1 MRLSWALAGVCL
13 LWPTSA
19 MRGGDRLR
27 FEGPFTISGVPA
39 PPVTIHAG
47 DFNKDSKIDL
57 VSSNGTGIVTVL
69 LQDPL
74 NRELWTQVPVH
85 VGTSCFFSRAGDF
98 DGDAIDD
105 LIVADGGSS
114 TYFLRSRGDGTFERP
129 FALEQSRG
137 PRWIALGDWNNDG
150 RLDLASGNLNTA
162 TLTIFVNELTQEG
175 KLDFRL
181 TQNPVSGR
189 EHSLEALDFDGD
201 GLLDLAVGQGPPGIE
216 LQKGKGDG
224 TFVLPKF
231 PVANLGCVEYIAI
244 GDFNNDGK
252 DDLAP
257 TCIDDGTAY
266 VGLSTGK
273 GAYTRIVTF
282 PFSAG
287 TESTAAG
294 DLNSDGI
301 DDLAM
306 VSEGSGVLKVFPG
319 TEADKF
325 GVIRDFAPGG
335 TAPRFLI
342 TADLDADGHR
352 DVVSAD
358 TGSTTLTVY
367 YGREGDRFLE
377 SGDSVTGYVSAK
389 GFEVG
394 DFDRD
399 GVPDLFY
406 SAAADTRAY
415 IYLKPGGGSPT
426 TPTHTVDLASRYT
439 SLAVSDLNNDGVLD
453 LAGSN
458 VNEDTVQVAL
468 LDTAGKAHNE
478 LAIFAGIAPTEL
490 RVGQMDAGTTP
501 DLAVVAQGS
510 NQISLF
516 FGAGDGK
523 FSDLKAVSTIEN
535 PKRLAL
541 GDLDG
546 DQRTDMVVTSASA
559 RIIVMHYQS
568 ETGDFMAPREL
579 AMDTTKLFGIPL
591 VADLNGDGQQ
601 DILIPEART
610 LSVFLHAGMG
620 NRTFAQP
627 VAIKTGGTPG
637 HISTGDFD
645 SDGLVDLSASLTNIP
660 SLSIVLNLGA
670 AGFADPEIFRVG
682 TPSQSHRVM
691 DLNSDGIPDLLSFS
705 SVTTSIR
712 LGQSSGPPPEPRF
725 YRGDTDGNAR
735 VEITD
740 PVQTLTWLF
749 RASAPLACE
758 DAADAND
765 DGKIDL
771 TDPVSTLNWLFR
783 EGGEPA
789 PPGALRCGEDPGAD
803 DLKPCKTRC

>member
-1 MRLSWALAGVCL
+1 MRWKWALAGLCL

-19 MRGGDRLR
+19 IRGIDRLR
-27 FEGPFTISGVPA
+27 FEGPLTISGIPA

-47 DFNKDSKIDL
+47 AFNKDNKLDL

-74 NRELWTQVPVH
+74 NREIWTQVPVH

-98 DGDAIDD
+98 DGDGVDD

-137 PRWIALGDWNNDG
+137 PRWIAMGDWNKDG
-150 RLDLASGNLNTA
+150 RLDLASSNLNTA

-181 TQNPVSGR
+181 TQNPVTGR
-189 EHSLEALDFDGD
+189 EHSIETLDFDGD

-216 LQKGKGDG
+216 LHKGKGDG
-224 TFVLPKF
+224 TFVVTKDN
-231 PVANLGCVEYIAI
+231 VRNLGCVEYIAI

-252 DDLAP
+252 DDMAP

-266 VGLSTGK
+266 AGLSTGN
-273 GAYTRIVTF
+273 GTYTRILTF
-282 PFSAG
+282 PFAGG

-294 DLNSDGI
+294 DLNGDGI
-301 DDLAM
+301 DDCAM
-306 VSEGSGVLKVFPG
+306 VSESSGVLKVFPG

-325 GVIRDFAPGG
+325 GDIRDFAPGG
-335 TAPRFLI
+335 TGPRFLI
-342 TADLDADGHR
+342 TADLDADGR
-352 DVVSAD
+352 LDVVSAD

-367 YGREGDRFLE
+367 YGREGHRFLE
-377 SGDSVTGYVSAK
+377 SGDSVIGYVSARA
-389 GFEVG
+389 FEVG

-406 SAAADTRAY
+406 SGSTGTSAN
-415 IYLKPGGGSPT
+415 IYLKPGGKSPT
-426 TPTHTVDLASRYT
+426 APTYTVDLSYKYT
-439 SLAVSDLNNDGVLD
+439 SLAVADLNNDGVLD

-458 VNEDTVQVAL
+458 VNGDTVQVAL
-468 LDTAGKAHNE
+468 LDTAAKAHNE
-478 LAIFAGIAPTEL
+478 LAIFAGIGPTEL
-490 RVGQMDAGTTP
+490 RVGQMDAGTSP
-501 DLAVVAQGS
+501 DLAVVAQRS

-516 FGAGDGK
+516 LGAGDGK
-523 FSDLKAVSTIEN
+523 FSDLKAVPTIEN
-535 PKRLAL
+535 PRRLTL

-546 DQRTDMVVTSASA
+546 DQRTDMLVTSASA
-559 RIIVMHYQS
+559 RIIVIHYQS

-579 AMDTTKLFGIPL
+579 AMDTTKIFGIPL

-601 DILIPEART
+601 DILIPETRT
-610 LSVFLHAGMG
+610 LSVFLHAGLG

-627 VAIKTGGTPG
+627 VAIKTGGAPG
-637 HISTGDFD
+637 YISTGDFD

-660 SLSIVLNLGA
+660 SVSVVFNLGA

-682 TPSQSHRVM
+682 SPSQSHRIM
-691 DLNSDGIPDLLSFS
+691 DFNSDKILDLLSFS
-705 SVTTSIR
+705 SVTTAIR
-712 LGQSSGPPPEPRF
+712 LGQSNGPPPEPRF
-725 YRGDTDGNAR
+725 HRGDADGNAR

-740 PVQTLTWLF
+740 PVQTLNWLF
-749 RASAPLACE
+749 RVSAPLACE

-771 TDPVSTLNWLFR
+771 TDPISTLNWLFL
-783 EGGEPA
+783 EGVEPA
-789 PPGALRCGEDPGAD
+789 PPGALRCGEDPSTD